1 MKSAPGEGP
10 EAELIKNDRFYKL
23 FGFTIAK
30 YTAKTMLLQLF
41 RVSKRP
47 PGGAPGPPFGGPWV
61 GPKHNISLV
70 KQRLCWF
77 VTGPKT
83 DQNQEIQ
90 IKQTE
95 SQQFRPQIH
104 WNTITHNDF
113 STFLRMLKPDAGC
126 QHQLIDFQHPWKCW
140 NRGPPGIN

>member
-10 EAELIKNDRFYKL
+10 EAELIKNVRFYKL
-23 FGFTIAK
+23 CGFTIAK

-61 GPKHNISLV
+61 GPKHNISSV
-70 KQRLCWF
+70 KQRLFGF

-83 DQNQEIQ
+83 DQN
-90 IKQTE
+90 
-95 SQQFRPQIH
+95 
-104 WNTITHNDF
+104 
-113 STFLRMLKPDAGC
+113 
-126 QHQLIDFQHPWKCW
+126 
-140 NRGPPGIN
+140 

>member
-10 EAELIKNDRFYKL
+10 EAQLIKNDRFYKL

-61 GPKHNISLV
+61 GPKHNISTV
-70 KQRLCWF
+70 KHSLFAF
-77 VTGPKT
+77 VIGPET
-83 DQNQEIQ
+83 DPKMTKKQDTH
-90 IKQTE
+90 IKQMK
-95 SQQFRPQIH
+95 SQH
-104 WNTITHNDF
+104 V
-113 STFLRMLKPDAGC
+113 
-126 QHQLIDFQHPWKCW
+126 
-140 NRGPPGIN
+140 

>member
-10 EAELIKNDRFYKL
+10 EAQLIKKVRFYKL

-41 RVSKRP
+41 GGSKRP

-61 GPKHNISLV
+61 GPKHNISTV
-70 KQRLCWF
+70 KQTLFGF

-83 DQNQEIQ
+83 DQNREIH
-90 IKQTE
+90 IKPME
-95 SQQFRPQIH
+95 S
-104 WNTITHNDF
+104 
-113 STFLRMLKPDAGC
+113 
-126 QHQLIDFQHPWKCW
+126 
-140 NRGPPGIN
+140 

>member
-10 EAELIKNDRFYKL
+10 EAELIKNVRFYKL

-41 RVSKRP
+41 GVSKRP

-61 GPKHNISLV
+61 GPKHNISTV
-70 KQRLCWF
+70 KQRLFGF

-83 DQNQEIQ
+83 DQNREIH
-90 IKQTE
+90 IKPME
-95 SQQFRPQIH
+95 S
-104 WNTITHNDF
+104 
-113 STFLRMLKPDAGC
+113 
-126 QHQLIDFQHPWKCW
+126 
-140 NRGPPGIN
+140 

>member
-10 EAELIKNDRFYKL
+10 EAQLIKNVRFYNL

-30 YTAKTMLLQLF
+30 YTTKIILLQLF

-61 GPKHNISLV
+61 DPKHNISAV
-70 KQRLCWF
+70 KQKLFGF

-83 DQNQEIQ
+83 DQN
-90 IKQTE
+90 
-95 SQQFRPQIH
+95 
-104 WNTITHNDF
+104 
-113 STFLRMLKPDAGC
+113 
-126 QHQLIDFQHPWKCW
+126 
-140 NRGPPGIN
+140 